1 MRRDDKLAWWLW
13 LALLVTLP
21 ITSFPPIS
29 ETFGRSTVAPL
40 AVVPLVGLLAIY
52 VGPRIIGRSNFPPL
66 ATPLLVFF
74 AFATLSAA
82 AGLLLPLPALKGFT
96 PLGREIR
103 TLLTL
108 GVGISFFLSAALIPT
123 SEKRMQSSLIALSI
137 GGAAAVAWSFIQAG
151 FFVLS
156 GPDLLQRFN
165 ELHRVISV
173 RDLVPDRVTG
183 LAYEP
188 SWFGN
193 QLVIL
198 YLPIWVA
205 SVAVGYSAFKR
216 RRGILTVELVLATL
230 AAISLLLARSR
241 VSILSFSFVAG
252 VLLLV
257 AFWRLGARF
266 SPHPSSRLYL
276 ARVASVG
283 IGLLL
288 LAGLGIGSVVAA
300 RALDPRLQRTSTIL
314 TELPQIRLE
323 HPYEPV
329 LELANRAA
337 FAERVV
343 YWMAGWQV
351 FLERPVLGVGPG
363 NMGFLFEQSIPA
375 YGYRLTEIRTALA
388 ADSPLFPNPKSLW
401 IRLLAETGLVG
412 FAAFTTWQI
421 VVLAGA
427 LSLRPTESI
436 MLRVLGLAGLLVFL
450 AQIVEGFNLDS
461 FALPQMW
468 IVPGLVAAGIA
479 LHRGSGQA
487 AEGSTRLPHARMSA

>member
-52 VGPRIIGRSNFPPL
+52 VGPRIIGRGSFPPM

-74 AFATLSAA
+74 SFATLSAA
-82 AGLLLPLPALKGFT
+82 TGLLLPLPALKGFT

-123 SEKRMQSSLIALSI
+123 TEKRMRSSLVALSI
-137 GGAAAVAWSFIQAG
+137 GGTAAVVWSFIQAG

-156 GPDLLQRFN
+156 GPELLQRFN
-165 ELHRVISV
+165 ELHRVISI
-173 RDLVPDRVTG
+173 RDLVPDRVSG

-216 RRGILTVELVLATL
+216 RRGILTVELVLAIL
-230 AAISLLLARSR
+230 ATISLLLARSR

-252 VLLLV
+252 VLLLA
-257 AFWRLGARF
+257 AFWRLG
-266 SPHPSSRLYL
+266 SRLSRQAAGQLHLWQIATFGISL
-276 ARVASVG
+276 AFLAILGFG
-283 IGLLL
+283 I
-288 LAGLGIGSVVAA
+288 AAAA
-300 RALDPRLQRTSTIL
+300 RALDPRFQRATTIL
-314 TELPQIRLE
+314 TELPQIRSE
-323 HPYEPV
+323 HPYELG
-329 LELANRAA
+329 LELANRVA
-337 FAERVV
+337 FAERAV

-363 NMGFLFEQSIPA
+363 NTGFLFEESIPA
-375 YGYRLTEIRTALA
+375 YGYRLTEIRAALA

-401 IRLLAETGLVG
+401 IRLLSETGLLG

-436 MLRVLGLAGLLVFL
+436 LMRVLGLAGLLVFL

-468 IVPGLVAAGIA
+468 IVPGLVAAGIVI
-479 LHRGSGQA
+479 HRRS
-487 AEGSTRLPHARMSA
+487 E